1 MSVDRFKLLQGRC
14 RVAQDGRKIPKNR
27 AVSEGSDFGSRKSLY
42 HMRAVLS
49 EDPDTSTL
57 RGGTTRR
64 LFTKSVCAGVV
75 ESTSLVCPSIYEMEF
90 TSAGKRIHLDIPNF
104 DGLKGV
110 SFVPIQTQLR
120 LGQT

>member
-1 MSVDRFKLLQGRC
+1 MSVDGFKLPQGRC
-14 RVAQDGRKIPKNR
+14 RVTEDGRKVPENR
-27 AVSEGSDFGSRKSLY
+27 AVSKGSDFGSTISLY

-57 RGGTTRR
+57 RGGITRR

-75 ESTSLVCPSIYEMEF
+75 ESTSLVCPTIYEMEF
-90 TSAGKRIHLDIPNF
+90 TSTGKRIHLDIPNF

-110 SFVPIQTQLR
+110 LFVPIQTQL
-120 LGQT
+120 